1 MENDREAE
9 DIPHGAQDSRISQKL
24 IDKCISDGTEESQRQ
39 REQADA
45 TYIKVVQNMY
55 QRTSAGVKT
64 ASRTTNNFSVRDV
77 DDLWGHVS
85 KPQASSCLQM
95 GQSVRWTDT

>member
-39 REQADA
+39 RE
-45 TYIKVVQNMY
+45 
-55 QRTSAGVKT
+55 
-64 ASRTTNNFSVRDV
+64 
-77 DDLWGHVS
+77 
-85 KPQASSCLQM
+85 
-95 GQSVRWTDT
+95 